1 MLKESSQPG
10 WLSWMHILLVI
21 RMLWVQPLPGR
32 QNSSMEIGHEIL
44 SMVMLSL
51 LLSQEGQLSVS
62 GKRMCTS
69 TG

>member
-1 MLKESSQPG
+1 
-10 WLSWMHILLVI
+10 MHILLVI
-21 RMLWVQPLPGR
+21 RMLWVQPVPG
-32 QNSSMEIGHEIL
+32 QQHSSMEIGHEIL
-44 SMVMLSL
+44 SMVMLFL